1 MCTRH
6 GRELELNSNRAD
18 EMLAH
23 LQIAS
28 CLIVSQDGKT
38 FGLTAILGEEVRP
51 GKWLHCHI
59 NCFVEL

>member
-6 GRELELNSNRAD
+6 GRELELNSNRAG
-18 EMLAH
+18 EMLAYP
-23 LQIAS
+23 QIAS
-28 CLIVSQDGKT
+28 WLIVSQDGKT
-38 FGLTAILGEEVRP
+38 FGWTATFREEVRP